1 MQISIKQITQNKEE
15 WMPLLL
21 LADPDEGMVK
31 KYLDRGLM
39 LGAFGDGQPAGVIV
53 AVPLQEPGQ
62 WEIKNMAVAPRYWR
76 RGIGTLLIEE
86 IENCLPPDA
95 DTLWVGTGDTS
106 TGPLAFYESC
116 GFHFDHV
123 LENFFVEHCPEPI
136 IEDGKQCVDMY
147 YLKKEPGK
155 W

>member
-1 MQISIKQITQNKEE
+1 MQLSIKQITQNKEE

-53 AVPLQEPGQ
+53 AVPLHDLGQ

-86 IENCLPPDA
+86 IENCLPPDT

-106 TGPLAFYESC
+106 TGPLAFYES
-116 GFHFDHV
+116 
-123 LENFFVEHCPEPI
+123 
-136 IEDGKQCVDMY
+136 
-147 YLKKEPGK
+147 
-155 W
+155 